1 MSRRKRAVVSPS
13 CRRSPEKLKVTYEP
27 TGEYHTLPDLARITG
42 VGVDTLRNR
51 WRRAGRPLVVTEALA
66 APVGAGFERRGVAM
80 VDYSGHGLI
89 PFRKVVEIH
98 SGGKKSLSFYR
109 DRWRRAGSPQKV
121 SAELFDPLPGQKVP
135 KVYKPK
141 AHPKPDQSAIRATPG
156 IPYDP
161 SLPPGDLAHLNGDPT
176 KPNTGAGRG
185 EIPDAEWIRMR
196 SPVRSSLAN
205 CFQLQAEGRS
215 VKGMALTLG
224 DIYADVKIKVEAA
237 SVRSPKAKKE
247 EEQHVGE

>member
-13 CRRSPEKLKVTYEP
+13 CQRTPEKLKVTYEP

-42 VGVDTLRNR
+42 VDVDTLRNR

-66 APVGAGFERRGVAM
+66 APVEAGFERRGVAM
-80 VDYSGHGLI
+80 VDYAGHGLI
-89 PFRKVVEIH
+89 PFRKIVEIH

-141 AHPKPDQSAIRATPG
+141 VRPKPGQSAIRATPG
-156 IPYDP
+156 FPYDP

-205 CFQLQAEGRS
+205 CFQLQAEGRA
-215 VKGMALTLG
+215 VKGMSLTLG

-237 SVRSPKAKKE
+237 AVRSPKTK
-247 EEQHVGE
+247 EEQHAGE

>member
-1 MSRRKRAVVSPS
+1 
-13 CRRSPEKLKVTYEP
+13 
-27 TGEYHTLPDLARITG
+27 
-42 VGVDTLRNR
+42 
-51 WRRAGRPLVVTEALA
+51 
-66 APVGAGFERRGVAM
+66 M
-80 VDYSGHGLI
+80 VDYAGHGLI
-89 PFRKVVEIH
+89 PFRKIVEIH

-141 AHPKPDQSAIRATPG
+141 ARPKPDQSAIRATPG

-237 SVRSPKAKKE
+237 AVRSPKTRME
-247 EEQHVGE
+247 VEQNEKA

>member
-13 CRRSPEKLKVTYEP
+13 CQRSPEKLKVTYEP

-51 WRRAGRPLVVTEALA
+51 WRRAGRPLVVSAALA
-66 APVGAGFERRGVAM
+66 APVGESFERRGITH
-80 VDYSGHGLI
+80 VDYAGHGLI
-89 PFRKVVEIH
+89 PFRKIVEIH

-141 AHPKPDQSAIRATPG
+141 ARPKPDQSAIRATPG

-161 SLPPGDLAHLNGDPT
+161 SRPPGDLAHLNGDPT

-185 EIPDAEWIRMR
+185 GIPDAEWIRMR

-205 CFQLQAEGRS
+205 CFQLQAEGRA

-237 SVRSPKAKKE
+237 AVRSPKAKTE

>member
-13 CRRSPEKLKVTYEP
+13 CRRTPEKLQVTYEP
-27 TGEYHTLPDLARITG
+27 TGEFHTLPELARMTG

-51 WRRAGRPLVVTEALA
+51 WRRAGRPLVVSAALA
-66 APVGAGFERRGVAM
+66 APVGEEFERRGVAL
-80 VDYSGHGLI
+80 VEYEGHGMV
-89 PFRKVVEIH
+89 PFRRVVEIH

-109 DRWRRAGSPQKV
+109 DRWRKAGSPKKV
-121 SAELFDPLPGQKVP
+121 SAELFDARPGQKAP
-135 KVYKPK
+135 KVCKPK
-141 AHPKPDQSAIRATPG
+141 VRPKPDQSAIRATPG
-156 IPYDP
+156 IPHDP
-161 SLPPGDLAHLNGDPT
+161 SLPPGDLAHLNGDPA

-185 EIPDAEWIRMR
+185 EIPDDEWIRMR

-205 CFQLQAEGRS
+205 CFQLQAEGRE

-237 SVRSPKAKKE
+237 AVRSPKTRME
-247 EEQHVGE
+247 VEQNEKA